1 MAAFRPLAVPRPARV
16 ETDRHGAPRAL
27 LLGPRR
33 LAVTTIRDDW
43 LVQDR
48 WWTDRPVERRYY
60 ELVLESGR
68 LATVYHDRLA
78 GEWLIHP

>member
-1 MAAFRPLAVPRPARV
+1 MSFRALAIPRPARV
-16 ETDRHGAPRAL
+16 ETDPRGAPSAL

-33 LAVTTIRDDW
+33 LAVTAIRDDW

-48 WWTDRPVERRYY
+48 WWTDRPVERHYY

-78 GEWLIHP
+78 GRWLMHP